1 MEISTQNPLKC
12 PKCGGCN
19 FELIREATYL
29 YTYDLDSIN
38 NETWL
43 SKEDSYPFLFNNRE
57 QIKEEE
63 TLKCKKCSST
73 FPCSLNRDNK
83 EMKLIILQKAIRS
96 DFQESPQ
103 FLG

>member
-1 MEISTQNPLKC
+1 MEIATSISLKC

-29 YTYDLDSIN
+29 YTYDLDSIDK
-38 NETWL
+38 EPWL
-43 SKEDSYPFLFNNRE
+43 TKDDSFPFLFNNRE

-63 TLKCKKCSST
+63 TLRCKKCFST
-73 FPCSLNRDNK
+73 FPCSLNKDYK
-83 EMKLIILQKAIRS
+83 EMKLIILQKALRS
-96 DFQESPQ
+96 DFQDSPQ

>member
-1 MEISTQNPLKC
+1 MEIGLQTLLKC
-12 PKCGGCN
+12 PKCGSTN

-38 NETWL
+38 NESWL
-43 SKEDSYPFLFNNRE
+43 TKEASYPFLFNNRE

-63 TLKCKKCSST
+63 TLKCKNCSSA
-73 FPCSLNRDNK
+73 FPCSLNKDNK

-96 DFQESPQ
+96 DFQENPQ